1 VISTALHRAGC
12 VRRPRGWQR
21 YCVAA
26 GLGVVLAVG
35 YASAA
40 GAAAVPAPSIAI
52 SPASYAYP
60 VIAKGSSESKT
71 FVVTNTGGAATA
83 ALSVSLSGRSVA
95 VFHRTAD
102 ACTAV
107 SLGPQKSCTVTVV
120 YQPATEGA
128 ADSVTLV
135 VTSKKPSAQAIASLS
150 GTSFGPPI
158 ANPDS
163 YTASDDPVLTV
174 SAPGVLAND
183 SDPDGDTL
191 SVGQVNG
198 SAADV
203 GTPVTL
209 PSGAVLTVHQDG
221 SFSYDPN
228 GQFEGGGTDSFTYT
242 VSDGHGD
249 EATATVTITVTADGS
264 PTANNVS
271 YITSDNTVLTVGAG
285 AGLLSTAV
293 PFDADDTLSVAQ
305 VNGSAADVGTPV
317 TLPSGALL
325 TVHQDGSFSYDPNGN
340 FAAGGTDSFTY
351 TVSDG
356 HGGEA
361 TATVTIT
368 VTASGNLS
376 VSASLGSGVTLPMLN
391 CTQVTLGDFSAVLM
405 SSGGA
410 IKTLPLAPI
419 APGSSTFGASFQ
431 NIPPG
436 SYDIALQAPPHVSFT
451 SAPPSPAAITISAG
465 QEAQQAFTITA
476 ASSDIAT
483 GCGDLSVSASLDPG
497 VTLPVLNGTQVT
509 LGDFSA
515 VLMSSGGAIKTL
527 PLAPIAP
534 GSSTFGASF
543 QNIPPG
549 SYEIALQAPPG
560 MSFTSAPPSP
570 VAITISAGQEA
581 QQAFTITAAS
591 AP

>member
-1 VISTALHRAGC
+1 MLDRHAAGGRESRWGDVVAVISTALHRAGC

-128 ADSVTLV
+128 ADSVTLM

-163 YTASDDPVLTV
+163 YTASDDSVLTV

-249 EATATVTITVTADGS
+249 EATATVTITVTA
-264 PTANNVS
+264 
-271 YITSDNTVLTVGAG
+271 
-285 AGLLSTAV
+285 
-293 PFDADDTLSVAQ
+293 
-305 VNGSAADVGTPV
+305 
-317 TLPSGALL
+317 
-325 TVHQDGSFSYDPNGN
+325 
-340 FAAGGTDSFTY
+340 
-351 TVSDG
+351 
-356 HGGEA
+356 
-361 TATVTIT
+361 
-368 VTASGNLS
+368 SGNLS
-376 VSASLGSGVTLPMLN
+376 VSASLGSGVTLPLLN
-391 CTQVTLGDFSAVLM
+391 C
-405 SSGGA
+405 
-410 IKTLPLAPI
+410 
-419 APGSSTFGASFQ
+419 
-431 NIPPG
+431 
-436 SYDIALQAPPHVSFT
+436 
-451 SAPPSPAAITISAG
+451 
-465 QEAQQAFTITA
+465 
-476 ASSDIAT
+476 
-483 GCGDLSVSASLDPG
+483 
-497 VTLPVLNGTQVT
+497 TQVT

-570 VAITISAGQEA
+570 VAITIFAGQEA